1 MKLMKLLSFADGKN
15 LKITKPD
22 IIVISLL
29 ILIPLFFITSTPD
42 GTKKNSS
49 LSVTVKR
56 KKSSLKTR

>member
-42 GTKKNSS
+42 GTKKT
-49 LSVTVKR
+49 LPYQ
-56 KKSSLKTR
+56 